1 MSRNKMRDKDEIRGV
16 LSAAIKKDGN
26 EVATELI
33 MVEILEAF
41 LDIRNILDKRM
52 VKSIEISG
60 GIEEAIPTEKKP
72 GLLQDQINENTRA
85 INRLF
90 TAQYEMKDQIS
101 NLFYRIERIEK
112 DIKKINKKGEKND

>member
-1 MSRNKMRDKDEIRGV
+1 MSKNKMRSKEDILGLAR
-16 LSAAIKKDGN
+16 
-26 EVATELI
+26 TEYDVFSEGI
-33 MVEILEAF
+33 QAGILEAF

-60 GIEEAIPTEKKP
+60 EIEEAIPTEKKP
-72 GLLQDQINENTRA
+72 GLLQGQINENTRA

-90 TAQYEMKDQIS
+90 TEQYEMKDQIS

-112 DIKKINKKGEKND
+112 DIKTINKKGEKNE